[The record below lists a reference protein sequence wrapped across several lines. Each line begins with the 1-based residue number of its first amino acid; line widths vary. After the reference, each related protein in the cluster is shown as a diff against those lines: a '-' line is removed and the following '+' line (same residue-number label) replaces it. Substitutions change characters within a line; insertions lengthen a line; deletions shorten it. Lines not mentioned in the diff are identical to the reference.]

1 MTICS
6 WKFTLPDAANLR
18 GLSLRAKKAS
28 TWKENDEATWT
39 RLWDVEASGA
49 LTSTTDAVKIYQ
61 NDGTLVGTLK
71 GSDDPAEWEFDF
83 SATSGKFVAVFES
96 DLNNPVP
103 KKGFDLMYA
112 GKYGASAGRMGGFC
126 SDKWDCVEGACRGG
140 TCKDTDGKGGEIPM
154 IVIVLIVVI
163 SVLLVAVVV
172 FVVAVVVVVGIVIMM
187 TISVY
192 F

>member
-1 MTICS
+1 MCIR
-6 WKFTLPDAANLR
+6 DR
-18 GLSLRAKKAS
+18 
-28 TWKENDEATWT
+28 
-39 RLWDVEASGA
+39 
-49 LTSTTDAVKIYQ
+49 STTDAVKIYQ
-61 NDGTLVGTLK
+61 QGADGEPSGDAVATLK
-71 GSDDPAEWEFDF
+71 GGTAALRPDWDFDF

-154 IVIVLIVVI
+154 VVIILIVVI

-172 FVVAVVVVVGIVIMM
+172 FG
-187 TISVY
+187 Y
-192 F
+192 FYRKKMKACLLYTSPSPRDATLSRMPSSA